1 MKYSYVLWDEPENYA
16 AEENQLQR
24 TTHTLYD
31 TYMTPFICNVQNK
44 QTYIE
49 KEINQWLPMAGRQED
64 RDGEWMLTGMDFF
77 RESDKNVLKLIM
89 VMTVQLSQ
97 RY

>member
-1 MKYSYVLWDEPENYA
+1 MNLKTRQLKEINYKGS
-16 AEENQLQR
+16 
-24 TTHTLYD
+24 HTLYD

-49 KEINQWLPMAGRQED
+49 KINQWLPMAGRQGD
-64 RDGEWMLTGMDFF
+64 RDGEGLLTGMGFF
-77 RESDKNVLKLIM
+77 GESDKNVLKLIM

-97 RY
+97 GTKNH